1 MISKIKKTYYGW
13 WISLSGGLNT
23 AISSIPTFSGGSI
36 IFKAI
41 EDEFGWSRAI
51 VSGVSSF
58 GRFGGALLGP
68 IEGFLTDRFG
78 AWKMIFIGFII
89 ASLGLFWLSTIN
101 SIIFYY
107 LSYLVVSIGVSI
119 GGFVPSMSAVN
130 VWMPHRRATAMSLVI
145 GGSSFGGF
153 FMPFMVLSIENYGWR
168 ITLIIIGILFMVFG
182 PIIALVIRK
191 KPNLEVINKLVS
203 NPNVIPNSNITAKNA
218 IKTQPFWILSLS
230 HLFAN
235 ISVGA
240 LSAHIFMYMTDDN
253 GVGLDIITA
262 GTILPFMSVLQF
274 FGHISGGIVG
284 DIYNKKI
291 TLPIF
296 FIIQALSLIILAY
309 ANSYLDV
316 MLWSVL
322 WGIGFGMRT
331 STFHAFRGDFF
342 GGRHYGTILG
352 LNALPMGIGMM
363 IAPVI
368 VGYIYDLYGT
378 YFYSLLVMS
387 ALCIISCLLII
398 VINNP
403 NKYEKN

>member
-182 PIIALVIRK
+182 PIIASVIRK

-284 DIYNKKI
+284 DMYNKKI

-309 ANSYLDV
+309 ANSYFDV
-316 MLWSVL
+316 MFWSVL

-352 LNALPMGIGMM
+352 INALPMGIGMM
-363 IAPVI
+363 VAPVI

-403 NKYEKN
+403 NKYEKH